1 MGVVPECSTFI
12 AEGQMPRQVL
22 VVDDSVVI
30 RQVVRADLSQ
40 RGYAVD
46 EAAGGRSALEKARQ
60 VHYDLIVTDQNMPG
74 MDGLALVKTLREL
87 PGYEETP
94 VLVLTTET
102 STEMKSAFRSAGAT
116 GWMSKPYSPERMTP
130 ALAKMLPDGP

>member
-1 MGVVPECSTFI
+1 MAKC
-12 AEGQMPRQVL
+12 VL

-30 RQVVRADLSQ
+30 RQVVRADLTQ

-46 EAAGGRSALEKARQ
+46 EAAGGRSAMEKVRQ
-60 VHYDLIVTDQNMPG
+60 VRYDLIVTDQNMPG
-74 MDGLALVKTLREL
+74 MDGLTLVKTLRDM
-87 PGYEETP
+87 PGYEKTP

-102 STEMKSAFRSAGAT
+102 SSEMKTAFRNAGAT

-130 ALAKMLPDGP
+130 ALAKMVPDGP